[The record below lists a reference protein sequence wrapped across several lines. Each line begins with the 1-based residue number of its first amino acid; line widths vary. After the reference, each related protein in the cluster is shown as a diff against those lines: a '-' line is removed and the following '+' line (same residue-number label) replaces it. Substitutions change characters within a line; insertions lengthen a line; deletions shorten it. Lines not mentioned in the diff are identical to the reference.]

1 MNIASKISDLIN
13 ILKLPSKIRLAV
25 IHLIK
30 LCYIKI
36 ILPKEKHMIFYNY
49 FYKKSPYDLTFK

>member
-36 ILPKEKHMIFYNY
+36 ILPKEKHMIFYN
-49 FYKKSPYDLTFK
+49 